1 MIITT
6 PTSAQ
11 HTTVPSVPPEK
22 NAPPTTFLTLPHELR
37 QKILI
42 ETFKYPACCTTKDAT
57 ASPTNS
63 HCITQTH
70 LSIVAWTH
78 ALEEI
83 HPSLLADVAYAQK
96 FMIKRLFVD
105 TLGCLEKKEVL
116 VEEIG
121 EGYRELGVRIRTLEI
136 AMGLGQRSWIGFL
149 VLGGLVGVTAVVA
162 RMF

>member
-1 MIITT
+1 
-6 PTSAQ
+6 
-11 HTTVPSVPPEK
+11 
-22 NAPPTTFLTLPHELR
+22 
-37 QKILI
+37 
-42 ETFKYPACCTTKDAT
+42 
-57 ASPTNS
+57 
-63 HCITQTH
+63 
-70 LSIVAWTH
+70 
-78 ALEEI
+78 
-83 HPSLLADVAYAQK
+83 
-96 FMIKRLFVD
+96 MIKRLFVD